1 MFIIINKG
9 LLKGIQSM
17 AEEVRKLI
25 EKTKED
31 FGLDSNKIVIAG
43 FSQGGGLALYTG
55 LTHAEK
61 LGGIIAL
68 STWLPLREYVIK
80 RMNEVNNIYTV
91 RLYIHVYFKDN
102 FCPIL
107 MGHGTDDQVVPTQWG
122 QKSFELIKEKG
133 VEIEWKKYSG
143 VQHSSCPQEF
153 GDIKSFL
160 DKIF

>member
-1 MFIIINKG
+1 MGMKMPSWFDIRG
-9 LLKGIQSM
+9 LDQNAPEDQQGIQNM

-31 FGLDSNKIVIAG
+31 FGVEANKIVIGG

-80 RMNEVNNIYTV
+80 RMNE
-91 RLYIHVYFKDN
+91 DN

-107 MGHGTDDQVVPTQWG
+107 MGHGTDDGVVPLQWG
-122 QKSFELIKEKG
+122 SKSAELIKEKG

-160 DKIF
+160 DKTLF